1 MRALKAIKCFIISI
15 SLLTALLAPQTAAA
29 QGEHQSVGL
38 VLSGGGAKGIAH
50 VGVIKALEENN
61 IPIDYVTGTS
71 MGAIIGGLYAC
82 GYTPEEMMEL
92 MCSQY
97 FMTMSAG
104 KYDPALTYYFSK
116 PASSPQIFS
125 LPLGGKAGSSKNK
138 SDFNPQSLI
147 APTPMAFGFMEI
159 FSPYTAQCR
168 GDFDRLMVPFRCV
181 ASNMTDRRKQVMSGG
196 NLGDAIRAS
205 MSFPLVFQAVKIDGN
220 ILYDGGIYDNFPVDV
235 METEFA
241 PAMMLGVDV
250 SASSKGEPNSFMEQ
264 LDLLVSMPQSYAMPE
279 RKGPKLRVD
288 LNDYTLLDFDKAQAI
303 YKRGYDTA
311 MAMMDSIKAR
321 VTARTTPEATAVR
334 RAVFKAN
341 TPPLRFNKVN
351 VTGGARHQDE
361 YIAHLFR
368 PRNGCDTIGADHA
381 RLSFYHAVSSG
392 KIQSLTPTAVMTP
405 GDSTG
410 YFTLNLRARIKP
422 RYTLGVG
429 GYITSSNNS
438 YFYGRAGYSSLSFH
452 SLNADLEL
460 WAGQSYLAA
469 VLRASYDLP
478 TAVPSAFR
486 FMAVASRRKY
496 YEDEKLFFRDNEP
509 TFVNIHQ
516 YFGRL
521 SWNMAAGRTG
531 DIGIGVAGGRIYN
544 TFYENNSVESYRAGR
559 NHVSLD
565 LGQAFVEYRASTLND
580 LNFPTSGFE
589 RRAVAS
595 AVYGRAR
602 YFEATRPEGHRDSRD
617 NTGWLQ
623 LRYDSRHY
631 LGLHRHWAL
640 GLEGHALLSSRKL
653 LKNYY
658 STITTA
664 PAFYPTPASH
674 NVFDPKLR
682 SYNYVAFGA
691 VPVYKY
697 NDNLSARVSANAYM
711 PLRRVIEGADGSVS
725 YGSWFGSVQFFG
737 ELDLVF
743 HLPFASISAYC
754 NYATSTGDVNVGVAL
769 GIYITAPKFL
779 E

>member
-1 MRALKAIKCFIISI
+1 MRATKAIKCFIFSI
-15 SLLTALLAPQTAAA
+15 SLLTALLAPHTVAA

-50 VGVIKALEENN
+50 VGVIKALEENG

-82 GYTPEEMMEL
+82 GYTPEEMMDL
-92 MCSQY
+92 LCSQY

-104 KYDPALTYYFSK
+104 KYDPALTYYFAK
-116 PASSPQIFS
+116 PAPSPQVFS
-125 LPLGGKAGSSKNK
+125 VPLVRKSAARKAAD
-138 SDFNPQSLI
+138 DFNPQSLI

-159 FSPYTAQCR
+159 FSPFTAQCR

-181 ASNMTDRRKQVMSGG
+181 ASNMTGRHRQVMSEG

-235 METEFA
+235 MSTEFA

-250 SASSKGEPNSFMEQ
+250 SASSKGEPNSFMDQ
-264 LDLLVSMPQSYAMPE
+264 LDLLVTVPQTYAMPAANGL
-279 RKGPKLRVD
+279 KIRVN
-288 LNDYTLLDFDKAQAI
+288 LNDYSLLDFDKARAI
-303 YKRGYDTA
+303 YQRGYDTA
-311 MAMMDSIKAR
+311 MGMMDSIKAR
-321 VTARTTPEATAVR
+321 VTARQTPEAMAVR

-341 TPPLRFNKVN
+341 TPPLRFDTVN

-361 YIAHLFR
+361 YLAYLFR

-392 KIQSLTPTAVMTP
+392 KLQSLTPTAVMTP

-410 YFTLNLRARIKP
+410 YFTLNLQARVKP
-422 RYTLGVG
+422 KYTLGVG

-438 YFYGRAGYSSLSFH
+438 YFYARAGYSSLSFH
-452 SLNADLEL
+452 SVNADIEL
-460 WAGQSYLAA
+460 WGGQSYLAA
-469 VLRASYDLP
+469 VLRASYDIP

-486 FMAVASRRKY
+486 LIGVASRRKY
-496 YEDEKLFFRDNEP
+496 YENEKLFFRDNEP

-531 DIGIGVAGGRIYN
+531 EFGVGVAGGRIYN
-544 TFYENNSVESYRAGR
+544 TFYENSSVESYRAGR
-559 NHVSLD
+559 DHVALD
-565 LGQAFVEYRASTLND
+565 LGQAFVEYDASTLND
-580 LNFPTSGFE
+580 INFPTSGFE
-589 RRAVAS
+589 RKATVS
-595 AVYGRAR
+595 AVYGRAG
-602 YFEATRPEGHRDSRD
+602 YYEATMPSGARDSREK
-617 NTGWLQ
+617 TGWVQ
-623 LRYDSRHY
+623 LRFDTRQY

-640 GLEGHALLSSRKL
+640 GLEGHALLSTRKL

-658 STITTA
+658 STVTTA

-682 SYNYVAFGA
+682 SYNFVALGA

-697 NDNLSARVSANAYM
+697 NDNLSARLSCSAYV
-711 PLRRVIEGADGSVS
+711 PLRRVIEGPDGTVS
-725 YGSWFGSVQFFG
+725 YGSWLGSAQFFG
-737 ELDLVF
+737 EFDIVF
-743 HLPFASISAYC
+743 HLPFASLSAYC
-754 NYATSTGDVNVGVAL
+754 NYATSTRDVNVGVAL
-769 GIYITAPKFL
+769 GIYLTAPKFL